1 MAGLK
6 SKSRLCVRYVMFE
19 VRSKLWCLSMPVGS
33 GVGLFLAAD
42 SSSSSPKVVVCCLLL
57 SVVYQVENCLI
68 NAC

>member
-33 GVGLFLAAD
+33 AATVFTLD
-42 SSSSSPKVVVCCLLL
+42 SASGSSSSR
-57 SVVYQVENCLI
+57 
-68 NAC
+68 

>member
-33 GVGLFLAAD
+33 GGTVFTLDSASR
-42 SSSSSPKVVVCCLLL
+42 SSSSR
-57 SVVYQVENCLI
+57 
-68 NAC
+68 